1 MIVPRGFSGTD
12 QPKASIYDA
21 CIRCGLCLPSCPT
34 YLETMTETSGPRG
47 RISLIKSVAQ
57 GQLDLLSAGF
67 VHQMHECLDCRACE
81 AVCPSG
87 VAYGQLLETARAQ
100 ILRAQVPAESSRARS
115 AQRLMRAI
123 FGRPDLMHAAA
134 RVLRFAQQARV
145 LWIARLVGLGGAAK
159 LAPPISA
166 SFFPVAGQRVD
177 ASHPQGVAM
186 LHAGCIMP
194 IAFASVHEA
203 TLRMLS
209 RGGLSVT
216 VPAEQGCCGAIA
228 VHAGDRDFAR
238 ELAKRN
244 IAAFEKSGADV
255 YVVNAAGCGSALR
268 EYGELFAGDPEW
280 SERAERFSAR
290 VRDVTEVL
298 DALDLG
304 SPSRGVDAIATY
316 QQPCH
321 LVHAQR
327 VARAPRRLLSRI
339 PALRLVE
346 MDESELCCGS
356 AGIYNLT
363 QPEMASRLQQRKV
376 RAIERTGATIV
387 VTANPGCA
395 IQVAAGLRDAGYRAS
410 VKHVVELLDEAF
422 NEV

>member
-1 MIVPRGFSGTD
+1 MIAPRGFSGTD

-87 VAYGQLLETARAQ
+87 VAYGQLARNRPGADPARARCRP
-100 ILRAQVPAESSRARS
+100 RARVPAWRS
-115 AQRLMRAI
+115 AVMRALFGRPNLMRA
-123 FGRPDLMHAAA
+123 AA
-134 RVLRFAQQARV
+134 RILRFAQQARL
-145 LWIARLVGLGGAAK
+145 LWIAGLVGLGAAAK
-159 LAPPISA
+159 LAPPISP
-166 SFFPVAGQRVD
+166 SFFFRGRSALRRAAARK
-177 ASHPQGVAM
+177 ASRCCTPA
-186 LHAGCIMP
+186 ASCRSP
-194 IAFASVHEA
+194 SRSVHDA
-203 TLRMLS
+203 TLRMLC
-209 RGGLSVT
+209 RGRTLGRPF
-216 VPAEQGCCGAIA
+216 PAEQGCCGAIA

-244 IAAFEKSGADV
+244 IAAFERAAPTSTSSMRRAAAARCVSTASCLPATRSGRSEPNVFRLACATSPKS
-255 YVVNAAGCGSALR
+255 SML
-268 EYGELFAGDPEW
+268 
-280 SERAERFSAR
+280 STSAR
-290 VRDVTEVL
+290 R
-298 DALDLG
+298 
-304 SPSRGVDAIATY
+304 SRSVDATATY

-327 VARAPRRLLSRI
+327 VARAPRRLLSKI
-339 PALRLVE
+339 PGLRLVE

-363 QPEMASRLQQRKV
+363 QPEMASRL
-376 RAIERTGATIV
+376 AAT
-387 VTANPGCA
+387 
-395 IQVAAGLRDAGYRAS
+395 
-410 VKHVVELLDEAF
+410 
-422 NEV
+422 